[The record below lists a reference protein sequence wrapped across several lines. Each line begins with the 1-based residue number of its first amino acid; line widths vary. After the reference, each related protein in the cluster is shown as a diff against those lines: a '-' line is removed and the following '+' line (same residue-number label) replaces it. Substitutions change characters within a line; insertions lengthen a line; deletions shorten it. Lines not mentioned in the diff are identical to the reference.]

1 MKQLLLSIL
10 LCVMALASL
19 QAQDMITKRTG
30 EKLEA
35 KVLEISTTEIKYKRF
50 SNLEGPTYVVPK
62 NEVMLI
68 QYADNTTETFDL
80 DENATASAATVGV
93 SGPVDAVASTAN
105 SVQLYNK
112 GQSDALTYY
121 DGYKA
126 ASTGVLVTSLIS
138 PLIGLVPAVIT
149 SSTPPK
155 YHNLDAP
162 SSELL
167 QQQDYTAGYT
177 KKAHKIKSGKVWK
190 NWAIGFGA
198 NIIAVLLISSN

>member
-10 LCVMALASL
+10 LCVMALASV

-50 SNLEGPTYVVPK
+50 SNLEGPTYVIPK

-68 QYADNTTETFDL
+68 QYADKTTEAFDL
-80 DENATASAATVGV
+80 DENAIASATTAV
-93 SGPVDAVASTAN
+93 SSSPAPAASTAS

-126 ASTGVLVTSLIS
+126 AGTGVLVTSLIS
-138 PLIGLVPAVIT
+138 PLLGLVPAVIT

-155 YHNLDAP
+155 SHNLDAP

-167 QQQDYTAGYT
+167 QQQDYTTGYT
-177 KKAHKIKSGKVWK
+177 KKARKIKSGKVWK